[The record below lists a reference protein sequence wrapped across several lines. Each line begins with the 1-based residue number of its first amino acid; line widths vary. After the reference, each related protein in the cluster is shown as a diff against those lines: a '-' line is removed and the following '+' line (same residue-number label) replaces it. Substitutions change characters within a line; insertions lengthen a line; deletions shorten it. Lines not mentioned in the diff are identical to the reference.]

1 MRQRVDVMA
10 FCSRKGYCKDGYCTY
25 RAGDLT
31 PRVDTRPEVFAL
43 TSVTTPASPCV
54 DGCCPGNASC
64 SQNATLLAVRTPGRY
79 YRADEVLIAPRECV
93 RLVLG
98 LSLAAKLSQTNVC
111 DRVVGVSN
119 RGDPRLGV
127 NQAYDRMPYSIPLA
141 NLP

>member
-10 FCSRKGYCKDGYCTY
+10 FCSRKGYCKDGYCAY

-43 TSVTTPASPCV
+43 TSVATPASPCV

-64 SQNATLLAVRTPGRY
+64 SQNTTLLAVRAPGRY
-79 YRADEVLIAPRECV
+79 YRADEVLIVPRECV
-93 RLVLG
+93 HLVLG
-98 LSLAAKLSQTNVC
+98 LALAARLISGFMC
-111 DRVVGVSN
+111 VVTVSN